1 MPEITMYS
9 TGTCPYCVQAQ
20 LLLDRKGVEVN
31 KVMID
36 QRPQEFEQMLART
49 GRRTVPQIFIDDLHV
64 GGFSDLHQ
72 LEQTGQLDQLLH
84 GVAGKSR

>member
-1 MPEITMYS
+1 MPTISMYS
-9 TGTCPYCVQAQ
+9 TGTCPYCVQAES
-20 LLLDRKGVEVN
+20 LLDRKGAKVN

-36 QRPQEFEQMLART
+36 QLPQELHNMIARM

-72 LEQTGQLDQLLH
+72 LDQTGRLDQLLKR
-84 GVAGKSR
+84 V

>member
-1 MPEITMYS
+1 MPTITMYS

-20 LLLDRKGVEVN
+20 SLLDRKGATVN

-36 QRPQEFEQMLART
+36 QLPHELHNMIART

-72 LEQTGQLDQLLH
+72 LDQTGRLDQLLRR
-84 GVAGKSR
+84 S